1 MLNEKVQESGQEA
14 PLRVTASPFLSSSS
28 FCTSQAGGCTLKAFG
43 AYWQSTFE
51 KFLSA
56 FLIPVKF
63 GDFTSSGNGLYNAPL
78 LLEAMRSLGFV

>member
-14 PLRVTASPFLSSSS
+14 LLPVTASPFLASSS
-28 FCTSQAGGCTLKAFG
+28 FCTSQAGGCTLQALG

-56 FLIPVKF
+56 FLILVKF

-78 LLEAMRSLGFV
+78 LLEAMHSLGFV